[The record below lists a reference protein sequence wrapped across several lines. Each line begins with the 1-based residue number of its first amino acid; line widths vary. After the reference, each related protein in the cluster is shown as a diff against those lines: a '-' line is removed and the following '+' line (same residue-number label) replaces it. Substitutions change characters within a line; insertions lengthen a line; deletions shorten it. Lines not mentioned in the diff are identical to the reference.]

1 MRYSRSVNERGDVSF
16 DPGVTLLF
24 RWQSR
29 SRTTE
34 QGLTQLGIARLIGM
48 TDKAVRQWETQTR
61 QSTKGARRNNPDELT
76 TQARGARE

>member
-1 MRYSRSVNERGDVSF
+1 MGNRVRELR
-16 DPGVTLLF
+16 
-24 RWQSR
+24 
-29 SRTTE
+29 E
-34 QGLTQLGIARLIGM
+34 QRGLTQLGIARLIGM